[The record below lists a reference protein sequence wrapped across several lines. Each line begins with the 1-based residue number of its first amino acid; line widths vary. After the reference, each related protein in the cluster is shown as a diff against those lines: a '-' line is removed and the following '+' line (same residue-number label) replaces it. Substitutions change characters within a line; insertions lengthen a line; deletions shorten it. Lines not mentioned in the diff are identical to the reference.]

1 MAARPTAKPDTDTT
15 PDETAPAVDT
25 ENTADVKSDGPTPA
39 EPKPADPQRVVIE
52 QAPAEPAVFYGDG
65 GVQPEPREHVKAVY
79 EPFEW

>member
-1 MAARPTAKPDTDTT
+1 MAARPTTKPDTDTT
-15 PDETAPAVDT
+15 EPAEPAT
-25 ENTADVKSDGPTPA
+25 EGAAAADVKSDGPTPA
-39 EPKPADPQRVVIE
+39 EQKPADPQRVVIE